1 MEAKSR
7 LSLLVPDALVESGFK
22 PADWVRDSQKGC
34 GGRGGVK
41 AASAQG
47 QAPECSDL
55 SSVVTT
61 ANAFKESKVV
71 VVS

>member
-1 MEAKSR
+1 MAFA
-7 LSLLVPDALVESGFK
+7 LVPDALVEMGLK
-22 PADWVRDSQKGC
+22 ADDWVRASLESC
-34 GGRGGVK
+34 GGRGGGK
-41 AASAQG
+41 PGSAQG